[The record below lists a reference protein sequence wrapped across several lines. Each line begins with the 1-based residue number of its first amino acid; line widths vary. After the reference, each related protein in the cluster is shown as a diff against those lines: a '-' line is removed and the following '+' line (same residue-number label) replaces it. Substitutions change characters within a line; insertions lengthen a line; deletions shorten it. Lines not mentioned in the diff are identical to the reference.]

1 MQLCRCLFLLVPQ
14 IRLWV
19 KMLLVQ
25 KRLAE
30 VVAMFVER
38 QAEME

>member
-1 MQLCRCLFLLVPQ
+1 MLCVVLALFLQ
-14 IRLWV
+14 IRVWI

-30 VVAMFVER
+30 VVAMFVEK
-38 QAEME
+38 QLEME